1 MIFTRAAGLGSGWV
15 SAFMR
20 VKWIE
25 LWVGRLGGELMDLRV
40 GKLVAWRSRLA
51 WWVEWCVER

>member
-1 MIFTRAAGLGSGWV
+1 MGSGWV